1 MILADARRT
10 MAAMFN
16 PAWKRR
22 KPVMKSWIKRTL
34 FTVFGA
40 SIAVGGLTACGHHRH
55 DHAGWQQMSA
65 EDQAKFRDRMIDK
78 VASRLD
84 LNADQK
90 ARLGVVADKLRE
102 QRLALM
108 AQGSDPRAQV
118 QALVSGD
125 KFDRA
130 KAQALV
136 SEKTAALNAKS
147 PEVIAALGDF
157 YDSLNPAQQA
167 KVRDFMQ
174 HRHNRWWHR
183 G

>member
-1 MILADARRT
+1 
-10 MAAMFN
+10 
-16 PAWKRR
+16 
-22 KPVMKSWIKRTL
+22 MKSWIKRSL
-34 FTVFGA
+34 FTLFGA

-65 EDQAKFRDRMIDK
+65 EDQARFRNKMIDK
-78 VASRLD
+78 VSARLD

-90 ARLGVVADKLRE
+90 ARLGVLADKLRE

-108 AQGSDPRAQV
+108 AQGTDPRAQV
-118 QALVSGD
+118 KALVSGD

-136 SEKTAALNAKS
+136 SEKTAALNARS

-174 HRHNRWWHR
+174 HRHSRWWHR